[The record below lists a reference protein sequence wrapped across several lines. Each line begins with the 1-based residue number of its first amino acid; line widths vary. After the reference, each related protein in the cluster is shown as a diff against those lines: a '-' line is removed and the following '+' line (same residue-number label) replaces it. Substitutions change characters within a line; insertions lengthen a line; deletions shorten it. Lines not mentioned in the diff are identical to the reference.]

1 MRTHMADEC
10 KNDYAAQLQKYN
22 KEQNQFYYSEI
33 PSIFN
38 VSLHTHTHTCTCTHI
53 HTLTYTRL
61 QMHTCTH
68 AHAHTRTHTHMHTHM
83 QIHTQTLYVCRTV
96 TTAMEESLQSFQ
108 NV

>member
-1 MRTHMADEC
+1 MCVCFQAKQHAHMRTHMADEC

-53 HTLTYTRL
+53 HTLTYTRT

-68 AHAHTRTHTHMHTHM
+68 ANTHTPTSTIKNADHRD
-83 QIHTQTLYVCRTV
+83 INPI
-96 TTAMEESLQSFQ
+96 S
-108 NV
+108 